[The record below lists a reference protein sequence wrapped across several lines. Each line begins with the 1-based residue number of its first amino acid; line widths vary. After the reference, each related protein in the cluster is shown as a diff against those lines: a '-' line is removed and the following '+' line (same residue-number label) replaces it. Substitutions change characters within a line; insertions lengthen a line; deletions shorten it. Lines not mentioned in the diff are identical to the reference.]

1 MKAIIIGSGISGLTA
16 AATLAQKGFEVS
28 VFEQFSQVGGV
39 TAPFQQDGFRWD
51 LGQLLVEGFGADEP
65 AGAVLAKLGVLE
77 LINTQVDDRGYIFP
91 DFEIKK
97 PVEFGGIRWRI
108 DELKRLFPE
117 EGNGLERYWRDYL
130 RFTRVMTIARRLE
143 KATGLQALA
152 LNARLYLTLLPLLP
166 KKDWSAQRLMD
177 DYFHSEK
184 LKSVFVSILADFFT
198 PPSQFPGLGVFA
210 LNPEPSFDKRMPKK
224 LADGAEQLFH
234 YSILGGIGTLVDGLV
249 KVIEEYGG
257 QVYTHRPVSKIFVQ
271 NHHVTGVI
279 DQKGEFTPADLV
291 IASGGAKETFFKLV
305 GKENLPEDFAAR
317 VSSIALMDSIFMLQL
332 GLDYDP
338 SPYMRGVCTYFYGTY
353 DIEGGIAESKSG
365 LFHEGKAGFVVHL
378 PSLHTPSMAR
388 AGCQAMTIYTICPDR
403 LKTGSWGELKEGYT
417 DKLLAY
423 AEQRIPGLRE
433 HIRSIYILTPE
444 DFRKRTHLDH
454 HAFGGIAPL
463 LGAWKVPHQTP
474 VNGLWF
480 VGAQSESGGG
490 VGAVLTAAYKTA
502 KKAAI
507 SVESD
512 PKYRP

>member
-1 MKAIIIGSGISGLTA
+1 MKAIMIGSGISGLTA

-28 VFEQFSQVGGV
+28 VFEQFSRAGGV
-39 TAPFQQDGFRWD
+39 TAPFEQDGFRWD

-65 AGAVLAKLGVLE
+65 AGAALAELGVLDQIKTR
-77 LINTQVDDRGYIFP
+77 LDDRGYVFP

-97 PVEFGGIRWRI
+97 LSEFGGIRWRM

-117 EGNGLERYWRDYL
+117 DEKGLQRYWRDYL
-130 RFTRVMTIARRLE
+130 RFTRVMTIARRME
-143 KATGLQALA
+143 KAKGLRLFG
-152 LNARLYLTLLPLLP
+152 LKARLYLTLLPFLP

-198 PPSQFPGLGVFA
+198 PPSQFTGLGVFA
-210 LNPEPSFDKRMPKK
+210 LNGEPSFDKRSPKK
-224 LADGAEQLFH
+224 LDDATQQIFH

-249 KVIEEYGG
+249 QKIEDYGG
-257 QVYTHRPVSKIFVQ
+257 KVFINRPVTKIVVQ
-271 NHHVTGVI
+271 NNHVTGVI
-279 DQKGEFTPADLV
+279 DKYGEFTPADLV
-291 IASGGAKETFFKLV
+291 IASGGAKETFLKLV
-305 GKENLPEDFAAR
+305 GKEQLPADFAAR
-317 VSSIALMDSIFMLQL
+317 VSQIPLMDSIFMLHL

-338 SPYMRGVCTYFYGTY
+338 SPYLHGVCTYFYGTY
-353 DIEGGIAESKSG
+353 DIEGGIAESRAG
-365 LFHEGKAGFVVHL
+365 IYHEGKAGFVVHL
-378 PSLHTPSMAR
+378 PSLHTPSMAP

-403 LKTGSWGELKEGYT
+403 LSEGSWSALKEDYAG
-417 DKLLAY
+417 KLLGY
-423 AEQRIPGLRE
+423 AGQHIPSLRQ
-433 HIRSIYILTPE
+433 HIRSMAILTPD

-502 KKAAI
+502 TQAAF
-507 SVESD
+507 SAECD
-512 PKYRP
+512 PKHRP